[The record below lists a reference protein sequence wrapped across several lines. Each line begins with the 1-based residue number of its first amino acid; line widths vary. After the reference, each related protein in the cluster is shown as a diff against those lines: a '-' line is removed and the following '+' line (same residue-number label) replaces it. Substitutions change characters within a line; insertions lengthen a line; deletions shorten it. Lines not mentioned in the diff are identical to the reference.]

1 MSFIGWIVIGGL
13 AGWVASLLVKDKGH
27 GLLLNIII
35 GVLGAFIGGF
45 VFELIGGTGVTGFN
59 IWSFFVALAGSIIFL
74 WLISL
79 VNRKS

>member
-1 MSFIGWIVIGGL
+1 MSFIGWVVIGGL